1 MNKEI
6 IISSSN
12 TQNRVAISED
22 GNLVD
27 FFVDHPEKQRMV
39 GDVYLGRV
47 ARVLP
52 GIRAAFIDIGLK
64 HDAFLHFSDIG
75 ERTEALQGIFEDDD
89 DDDNESSSNSNSSN
103 DQTPDQP
110 TLEIA
115 RNQVQSETVE
125 KSSSKPEKE
134 KPTTTKLHKG
144 QEILIQIIKEPV
156 KDKGVRVTSSIS
168 IPGRFCVLLPMDNK
182 IGVSKKIGDYRERKR
197 LRRIARGI
205 IPSDCGLII
214 RTAAKDQDEE
224 SLSADLKYLVKIWK
238 DLEED
243 AKKLDPPELL
253 YKDLSTTISV
263 IRDLFTPDVS
273 KVFVDSK
280 KLWKEIRNYVQF
292 IQPALL
298 DRIELYKGEEPIFEA
313 FKIEEKIKSLMGRKV
328 PLPSGGHIVIE
339 HTEAM
344 TVIDVNSGRYAAKKE
359 QELNSLKTDLEASRE
374 IVRQLRLRDIGGL
387 IVVDFIDLE
396 DDKNRKKIYDELK
409 KEFKKDRAKTAMLP
423 MTEFGLMQITR
434 ERVRENIVQ
443 SMNEVCPYCFG
454 TGLLIKKS
462 NLIHEIEKWLK
473 RYRLEGKF
481 KSLTIQV
488 HPSLGIKM
496 KEGLIST
503 LTKIQFKYFVRLK
516 LDQDEKISPQE
527 FKIISTKTGEDLTEE
542 FE

>member
-6 IISSSN
+6 IISSST
-12 TQNRVAISED
+12 TQNRVAITED

-47 ARVLP
+47 ARILP

-75 ERTEALQGIFEDDD
+75 ERTEALQGIFDDD
-89 DDDNESSSNSNSSN
+89 DDDDESEKPTGHSANPATPE
-103 DQTPDQP
+103 QTNQP
-110 TLEIA
+110 TLELH
-115 RNQVQSETVE
+115 
-125 KSSSKPEKE
+125 KPEIKE
-134 KPTTTKLHKG
+134 RQSTKLHKG
-144 QEILIQIIKEPV
+144 QELLIQILKEPV

-182 IGVSKKIGDYRERKR
+182 IGVSKKIVDFRERKR

-224 SLSADLKYLVKIWK
+224 SLSADLKYLVKIWA
-238 DLEED
+238 DLQED
-243 AKKLDPPELL
+243 AKKLDPPSLL

-280 KLWKEIRNYVQF
+280 KLYKEIRNYVQF
-292 IQPALL
+292 IQPALV
-298 DRIELYKGEEPIFEA
+298 DRIEIYKEDRPIYEA
-313 FKIEEKIKSLMGRKV
+313 FKIDEQIKNLMRRNV
-328 PLPSGGHIVIE
+328 ALPSGGHIVID

-387 IVVDFIDLE
+387 IVIDFIDLE

-423 MTEFGLMQITR
+423 MTEFGIMQITR

-443 SMNEVCPYCFG
+443 SMTEVCPYCQG
-454 TGLLIKKS
+454 TGLLTKKS
-462 NLIHEIEKWLK
+462 NLMHEIEAWLK
-473 RYRLEGKF
+473 RYKMEGKYN
-481 KSLTIQV
+481 SLILRV
-488 HPSLGIKM
+488 HPSLGEKL
-496 KEGLIST
+496 KQGFIST
-503 LTKIQFKYFVRLK
+503 LKKIQIKYFIK
-516 LDQDEKISPQE
+516 LTLEQSEKINPQTFRFIAKKTNEDITDE
-527 FKIISTKTGEDLTEE
+527 FA
-542 FE
+542 

>member
-6 IISSSN
+6 IISSST
-12 TQNRVAISED
+12 TQNRVAITED

-75 ERTEALQGIFEDDD
+75 ERTEALQGIFDDD
-89 DDDNESSSNSNSSN
+89 DDEDEEQSPNASANATVEDPN
-103 DQTPDQP
+103 QP
-110 TLEIA
+110 TLELP
-115 RNQVQSETVE
+115 
-125 KSSSKPEKE
+125 KPEIRE
-134 KPTTTKLHKG
+134 RQTPKLHKG
-144 QEILIQIIKEPV
+144 QELLIQILKEPV
-156 KDKGVRVTSSIS
+156 KDKGVRVTSSVS

-182 IGVSKKIGDYRERKR
+182 IGVSKKIVEYKERKR
-197 LRRIARGI
+197 LRKIARGI
-205 IPSDCGLII
+205 IPEDCGLII

-224 SLSADLKYLVKIWK
+224 SLSADLKYLVKIWE
-238 DLEED
+238 DIQED
-243 AKKLDPPELL
+243 AKKLEPPSLL

-263 IRDLFTPDVS
+263 IRDLFSPDVA

-280 KLWKEIRNYVQF
+280 KLFKEIRNYVQF
-292 IQPALL
+292 IQPALV
-298 DRIELYKGEEPIFEA
+298 DRIEFYKEDRPIYES
-313 FKIEEKIKSLMGRKV
+313 FKIDEQIKNLMRRKV
-328 PLPSGGHIVIE
+328 ALPSGGHIVID

-344 TVIDVNSGRYAAKKE
+344 TVIDVNSGRYAAKKD

-396 DDKNRKKIYDELK
+396 DEKNRKKIYDELK

-443 SMNEVCPYCFG
+443 SMTEVCPYCEG
-454 TGLLIKKS
+454 SGLLTKKS
-462 NLIHEIEKWLK
+462 NLIHEIEGWLK
-473 RYRLEGKF
+473 RYKMEGKYY
-481 KSLTIQV
+481 SLIIRV
-488 HPSLGIKM
+488 HPSLGEKL
-496 KEGLIST
+496 KQGFIST
-503 LTKIQFKYFVRLK
+503 LTKIQLKYFVK
-516 LDQDEKISPQE
+516 LSLEQTEKISPQT
-527 FKIISTKTGEDLTEE
+527 FRFISKKTNEDLTEE
-542 FE
+542 FA